1 LLGVDNMPDDGFQFA
16 HPWLLLLLLAP
27 LLVWLWLRMTSP
39 REHTDRY
46 RAYADA
52 RLLPFLLGRHNLPP
66 RRQWQRFL
74 AWSALW
80 ALLVTAIAGPRWDFT
95 DVQLFRPGSD
105 LVILLD
111 LSRSMDVTDISPSR
125 LTRARQE
132 IQDLVEQNRHS
143 RIGLIGFA
151 TLAHVIAPLTED
163 GNSLKALLP
172 GISTDLVELKGS
184 RLTEALSR
192 AQQMLAGQPAD
203 SSRHLLLITDGDFG
217 DGGLEDYV
225 KRLTRQGIH
234 LHVLGMGTEEGGPVP
249 GEGGRPLLQQDGSPV
264 ISRLD
269 EASLKKLAK
278 AGNGLYQRA
287 DYRDED
293 TAELLD
299 IIGEVSHAEVVAD
312 QKTRIWNERYF
323 WLVAPA
329 MLLLLPLYR
338 RFPRVS
344 LNEET
349 P

>member
-1 LLGVDNMPDDGFQFA
+1 MPDDGFQFA

-27 LLVWLWLRMTSP
+27 LPVWLWLRMSSP
-39 REHTDRY
+39 REHADRY

-66 RRQWQRFL
+66 RQQWRRFV

-125 LTRARQE
+125 LARARQE
-132 IQDLVEQNRHS
+132 IQDLVEQNHS
-143 RIGLIGFA
+143 SRVGLIGFA
-151 TLAHVIAPLTED
+151 TLAHIIVPLTDD
-163 GNSLKALLP
+163 GKSLRALLP

-192 AQQMLAGQPAD
+192 AQQMLAGQPTD

-217 DGGLEDYV
+217 DGDLEEYV

-234 LHVLGMGTEEGGPVP
+234 LHVLGMGTVEGGPVP
-249 GEGGRPLLQQDGSPV
+249 GPDGRPLLLPDGSPV
-264 ISRLD
+264 ISRLQ
-269 EASLKKLAK
+269 EESLKKLAEV
-278 AGNGLYQRA
+278 GNGIYQRA
-287 DYRDED
+287 DYRDTD

-299 IIGEVSHAEVVAD
+299 NIGQVSHAEVVAN

-323 WLVAPA
+323 WLVVPA

-344 LNEET
+344 LKEEA

>member
-1 LLGVDNMPDDGFQFA
+1 
-16 HPWLLLLLLAP
+16 
-27 LLVWLWLRMTSP
+27 
-39 REHTDRY
+39 
-46 RAYADA
+46 
-52 RLLPFLLGRHNLPP
+52 
-66 RRQWQRFL
+66 
-74 AWSALW
+74 
-80 ALLVTAIAGPRWDFT
+80 
-95 DVQLFRPGSD
+95 
-105 LVILLD
+105 
-111 LSRSMDVTDISPSR
+111 MDVTDISPSR

-269 EASLKKLAK
+269 EVSLKKLAK

-338 RFPRVS
+338 RYPRVS